1 MKIAQHKYDPQMIE
15 DDGLTDRFVD
25 FMVFKFPNADYVEKR
40 TTYFNWVERRRKI
53 EEDLLFF

>member
-1 MKIAQHKYDPQMIE
+1 MIE